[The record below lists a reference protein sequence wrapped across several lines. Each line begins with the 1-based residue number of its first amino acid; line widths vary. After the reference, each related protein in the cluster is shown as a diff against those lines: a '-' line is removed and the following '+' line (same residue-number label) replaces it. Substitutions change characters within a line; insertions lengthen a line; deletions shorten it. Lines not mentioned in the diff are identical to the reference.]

1 MLVAFKPVIGAS
13 TSLRLVP
20 LPMLYG
26 PAVSTSLAKVG
37 LVEYSKVTDVLSPEG
52 LMSATRLALV
62 MLVLSLCMFWM
73 TMEGLT
79 AGSSTTVMV
88 MS

>member
-1 MLVAFKPVIGAS
+1 MLVATKPVIGAS
-13 TSLRLVP
+13 TSIRLVP

-26 PAVSTSLAKVG
+26 PAVSTPLAKVA
-37 LVEYSKVTDVLSPEG
+37 LVEYSKVMEVLFPEG
-52 LMSATRLALV
+52 LMSATRFALV
-62 MLVLSLCMFWM
+62 VLVISLCMFWI
-73 TMEGLT
+73 TMEGVT